1 VGEWKFVV
9 KKGAK
14 KPHKRQETNEVVG
27 TSKMEDSNSGATKA
41 KRTFLEIVL
50 GEGKS
55 QGECKTALQ
64 KKEKEHASAK
74 FEALSKVLAAIGDD
88 ECLKDYKASIVK
100 DLALAKKASA
110 SKSTAVQIEAKA
122 AFVDREAKRLT
133 ELEADIV
140 KAQDALAQRKAALAA
155 EQVALQAMKEELL
168 KGEEGSTRSMDVDL
182 VALGELERKELE
194 LLRELSSIFRPDGNV
209 SNVNDAKRL
218 AKDLEVVQKDLEVK
232 RRRTSA

>member
-9 KKGAK
+9 KKGKAK
-14 KPHKRQETNEVVG
+14 KLNKTHDTYEV
-27 TSKMEDSNSGATKA
+27 TDMSKTEDSKPGATKA

-55 QGECKTALQ
+55 QGECKTAQQ

-140 KAQDALAQRKAALAA
+140 KAQDALALRKAALAA

-168 KGEEGSTRSMDVDL
+168 KGNEGSTRSMDVDL

-194 LLRELSSIFRPDGNV
+194 LLRELYYLQARWQY
-209 SNVNDAKRL
+209 
-218 AKDLEVVQKDLEVK
+218 LERQ
-232 RRRTSA
+232 RR